1 MKLKFK
7 TLGLALLTGAL
18 AFAQDQ
24 KDVRKFGPNPDKT
37 NEELSLYSEAYKQ
50 KGYEDA
56 YAHWSYVFHNA
67 PERTKNLYIHG
78 PKMIESFIKKT
89 EDLGEKHAWLDSLN
103 MVYDQKAE
111 VYPKKKG
118 ESIGKKGT
126 ALYKH
131 LGANITDEELQEAN
145 NLFKQSY
152 EIDGND
158 IAGTVINYYFLSSA
172 KLLNKKLYS
181 VDDLIAMYANL
192 SEVISYQTAK
202 FSNDKFGYK
211 EKEEA
216 GEELSKKDA
225 KRLKITEKKLA
236 QLEKVSGNIE
246 TTLAPYASC
255 EKLEEIYAKAF
266 EENKEDVAWLERA
279 SKLMKKKKCTES
291 DLFFQIA
298 EQQYKLNPSAEAAIN
313 LAYKSI
319 KAKDYTTADKYID
332 EAVGL
337 EEDNIKKADYL
348 YLKAQVQLGRG
359 QYQSA
364 YRTARE
370 VAGMRKG
377 WGAPYLVMGKAYAA
391 TSRKCGELQTEYKK
405 RLGYCAALD
414 KFEYAKRLDSSVSG
428 EASRLIA
435 TYSKQVPS
443 ITDAFTA
450 GKKAGEKV
458 TVNCWYTETVTLRT
472 VKSN

>member
-18 AFAQDQ
+18 AFAQD
-24 KDVRKFGPNPDKT
+24 DVKKFGTDPDKT
-37 NEELSLYSEAYKQ
+37 NEELSLYNEAYKQ

-56 YAHWSYVFHNA
+56 YTHWSYVFHNA

-126 ALYKH
+126 AMYKH
-131 LGANITDEELQEAN
+131 LGKAITDEELQAAN
-145 NLFKQSY
+145 SLFKQAY
-152 EIDGND
+152 EIDGNN

-181 VDDLIAMYANL
+181 VDELISMYANL
-192 SEVISYQTAK
+192 SEVIGYQSAK
-202 FSNDKFGYK
+202 YSDDKFAYN
-211 EKEEA
+211 EKIEA
-216 GEELSKKDA
+216 GTELSKKEA
-225 KRLKITEKKLA
+225 RRLKITEQKLA
-236 QLEKVSGNIE
+236 QLGKVSVNIE

-255 EKLEEIYAKAF
+255 EKLEEIYTKAF
-266 EENKEDVAWLERA
+266 DESKEDIAWLERA
-279 SKLMKKKKCTES
+279 ANLMKKKHCTES

-298 EQQYKLNPSAEAAIN
+298 EQQYKLNPSASSAIN

-319 KAKDYTTADKYID
+319 KAKDYVTANKYID
-332 EAVGL
+332 EAIGL
-337 EEDNIKKADYL
+337 ETDNIKKADYL

-359 QYQSA
+359 QFQSA
-364 YRTARE
+364 YATARDIIK
-370 VAGMRKG
+370 VRKG
-377 WGAPYLVMGKAYAA
+377 WGAPYIIIGKAYAA
-391 TSRKCGELQTEYKK
+391 TSRKCGELQTEFKK

-414 KFEYAKRLDSSVSG
+414 KFEYAKRLDSSVAS
-428 EASRLIA
+428 EANRLIA
-435 TYSKQVPS
+435 TYGKQVPS
-443 ITDAFTA
+443 VTDAFTA
-450 GKKAGEKV
+450 GKEKGQK
-458 TVNCWYTETVTLRT
+458 TTISCWYTETVTIRT
-472 VKSN
+472 IKSN

>member
-18 AFAQDQ
+18 AFAQD
-24 KDVRKFGPNPDKT
+24 DVRKFGTNPDKT
-37 NEELSLYSEAYKQ
+37 NEELSLYNEAYKQ
-50 KGYEDA
+50 KSYEDA
-56 YAHWSYVFHNA
+56 YSHWSYVFHNA

-78 PKMIESFIKKT
+78 PNMIGSFIKKT
-89 EDLGEKHAWLDSLN
+89 DDLGEKHAWLDSLY

-111 VYPKKKG
+111 IYPKKKG

-126 ALYKH
+126 AMYKH
-131 LGANITDEELQEAN
+131 LGEEITDEELQKAN
-145 NLFKQSY
+145 ETFKNSY
-152 EIDGND
+152 DIDGNN

-181 VDDLIAMYANL
+181 VDELIAMYANL

-202 FSNDKFGYK
+202 YSDDRFAYN
-211 EKEEA
+211 EKVE
-216 GEELSKKDA
+216 GGTELSKKEA
-225 KRLKITEKKLA
+225 RRLKITEQKLA

-255 EKLEEIYAKAF
+255 EKLGEIYTKAF
-266 EENKEDVAWLERA
+266 EENKEDPAWLERA
-279 SKLMKKKKCTES
+279 ANLMKKKKCTES
-291 DLFFQIA
+291 DLFFEIA
-298 EQQYKLNPSAEAAIN
+298 VQLYKLNPSASSAIN

-319 KAKDYTTADKYID
+319 KAKDYVTANKYID
-332 EAVGL
+332 EAVSL
-337 EEDNIKKADYL
+337 ETDNIKKADYL

-364 YRTARE
+364 YATARE
-370 VAGMRKG
+370 VTGMRKG
-377 WGAPYLVMGKAYAA
+377 WGAPYIIMGKAFAA
-391 TSRKCGELQTEYKK
+391 TSRKCGELQTEFKK

-428 EASRLIA
+428 EANRLIA

-450 GKKAGEKV
+450 GKEAGQKV

-472 VKSN
+472 TKSN

>member
-1 MKLKFK
+1 MKLKFS
-7 TLGLALLTGAL
+7 TLGIAALLTGAL
-18 AFAQDQ
+18 AFAQD
-24 KDVRKFGPNPDKT
+24 DVRKFGPNPDKT
-37 NEELSLYSEAYKQ
+37 NEELSLYNEAYKQ
-50 KGYEDA
+50 KNYDDA
-56 YAHWSYVFHNA
+56 YSHWSYVFHNA

-89 EDLGEKHAWLDSLN
+89 EDLGEKHAWLDSLY

-126 ALYKH
+126 AMYKH
-131 LGANITDEELQEAN
+131 LGKAITDEELQDANKIFKEAYN
-145 NLFKQSY
+145 
-152 EIDGND
+152 IDGNN

-172 KLLNKKLYS
+172 KLLNKKLYT
-181 VDDLIAMYANL
+181 VDQLITMYANL

-202 FSNDKFGYK
+202 YSDDRFAYK
-211 EKEEA
+211 EKIEA
-216 GEELSKKDA
+216 GNELSKKEA
-225 KRLKITEKKLA
+225 KRLKITEQKLS

-255 EKLEEIYAKAF
+255 EKLEEIYTKAF
-266 EENKEDVAWLERA
+266 EENKDDVAWLERA
-279 SKLMKKKKCTES
+279 ANLMKKKKCTES

-298 EQQYKLNPSAEAAIN
+298 EQQYTLNPSASAAIN

-319 KAKDYTTADKYID
+319 KGKDYVTANKYID

-337 EEDNIKKADYL
+337 ETDNIKKADYL

-364 YRTARE
+364 YATARE
-370 VAGMRKG
+370 VIGLRKG
-377 WGAPYLVMGKAYAA
+377 WGAPYLIMGKAYAA
-391 TSRKCGELQTEYKK
+391 TSRKCGELQTEFKK

-414 KFEYAKRLDSSVSG
+414 KFEYAKRLDSSVAS
-428 EASRLIA
+428 EANRLIA
-435 TYSKQVPS
+435 TYGKQVPS

-450 GKKAGEKV
+450 GKSAGQKV
-458 TVNCWYTETVTLRT
+458 TINCWYTETVTLRT
-472 VKSN
+472 TKSN

>member
-7 TLGLALLTGAL
+7 TLGLALLTGTL
-18 AFAQDQ
+18 VFAQDN
-24 KDVRKFGPNPDKT
+24 VRKFGSDPDKT
-37 NEELSLYSEAYKQ
+37 NVELSLYNEAYKQ
-50 KGYEDA
+50 KNYDDA
-56 YAHWSYVFHNA
+56 YSHWSYVFHNA

-89 EDLGEKHAWLDSLN
+89 EDLGTKHAWLDSLY

-111 VYPKKKG
+111 VYPEKKG

-126 ALYKH
+126 AMYKH
-131 LGANITDEELQEAN
+131 LGKEITDEELQNAN
-145 NLFKQSY
+145 ETFKLSY
-152 EIDGND
+152 EIDGNN

-181 VDDLIAMYANL
+181 VDQLIAMYANL
-192 SEVISYQTAK
+192 SEVISYQSAK
-202 FSNDKFGYK
+202 YSDDKFGYN
-211 EKEEA
+211 ERVEG
-216 GEELSKKDA
+216 GETLSKKDA
-225 KRLKITEKKLA
+225 KRLKITKQKLS

-255 EKLEEIYAKAF
+255 DKLDEIYTKAF
-266 EENKEDVAWLERA
+266 EENKEDIAWLERA
-279 SKLMKKKKCTES
+279 SKLMKKKGCTES

-298 EQQYKLNPSAEAAIN
+298 EQQYKLNPAAGAAIN

-319 KAKDYTTADKYID
+319 KAKDYATANKYID
-332 EAVGL
+332 EAVSL

-348 YLKAQVQLGRG
+348 YLKAQVQLGRQ

-364 YRTARE
+364 YATARE
-370 VAGMRKG
+370 VIGMRKG
-377 WGAPYLVMGKAYAA
+377 WGAPYLVIGKAYAA

-414 KFEYAKRLDSSVSG
+414 KFEYAKRLDPSVAK
-428 EASRLIA
+428 EANKLIA
-435 TYSKQVPS
+435 TYGKQVPS
-443 ITDAFTA
+443 VTNAFEV
-450 GKKAGEKV
+450 GKAKGDKV
-458 TVNCWYTETVTLRT
+458 KVSCWYTETVTLRT
-472 VKSN
+472 IKSN

>member
-18 AFAQDQ
+18 AFAQD
-24 KDVRKFGPNPDKT
+24 DVKKFGTDPDRT
-37 NEELSLYSEAYKQ
+37 NEELSLYNEAYKQ

-56 YAHWSYVFHNA
+56 YSHWSYVFHNA

-126 ALYKH
+126 AMYKH
-131 LGANITDEELQEAN
+131 LGKAITDEELQAAN
-145 NLFKQSY
+145 ELFKQAY

-181 VDDLIAMYANL
+181 VDELISMYANL
-192 SEVISYQTAK
+192 SEVIGYQTAK
-202 FSNDKFGYK
+202 YSDDKFAYN
-211 EKEEA
+211 EKIEA
-216 GEELSKKDA
+216 GTELSKKEA
-225 KRLKITEKKLA
+225 RRFKITKQKLA
-236 QLEKVSGNIE
+236 QLGKVSVNIE
-246 TTLAPYASC
+246 TTLTPYASC
-255 EKLEEIYAKAF
+255 EKLEEIYTKAF
-266 EENKEDVAWLERA
+266 EGNSEDVAWLERA
-279 SKLMKKKKCTES
+279 ANLMKKKHCTES

-298 EQQYKLNPSAEAAIN
+298 EQQYKLNPSASSAIN

-319 KAKDYTTADKYID
+319 KAKDYITANKYID
-332 EAVGL
+332 EAIGL
-337 EEDNIKKADYL
+337 ETDNIKKADYL

-359 QYQSA
+359 QFQSA
-364 YRTARE
+364 YATARDIIK
-370 VAGMRKG
+370 VRKG
-377 WGAPYLVMGKAYAA
+377 WGAPYIIIGKAYAA
-391 TSRKCGELQTEYKK
+391 TSRKCGELQTEFKK

-414 KFEYAKRLDSSVSG
+414 KFEYAKRLDSSVAS
-428 EASRLIA
+428 EANRLIA
-435 TYSKQVPS
+435 TYGKQVPS
-443 ITDAFTA
+443 VTDAFTA
-450 GKKAGEKV
+450 GKEKGQK
-458 TVNCWYTETVTLRT
+458 TTISCWYTETVTIRT
-472 VKSN
+472 IKSN